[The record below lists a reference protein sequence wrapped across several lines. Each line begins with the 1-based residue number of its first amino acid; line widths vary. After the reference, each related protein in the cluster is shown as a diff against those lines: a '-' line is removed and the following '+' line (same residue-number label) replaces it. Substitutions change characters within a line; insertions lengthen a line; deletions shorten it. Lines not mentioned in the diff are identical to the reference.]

1 MNRMEV
7 ELNQE
12 TIQHLIGMAQEF
24 HTGEDITFDEEP
36 VVAGGG
42 WSEQA
47 PVSDGGDP
55 YYRELRHAI
64 DDIEPD
70 QQVTLLALM
79 RVGRG
84 DFSADEW
91 DEALAQAEESGTE
104 HAADDL
110 IGTELL
116 AVYLDEGLAQLD
128 LAAEE
133 DTQAAA

>member
-36 VVAGGG
+36 VLAG
-42 WSEQA
+42 
-47 PVSDGGDP
+47 GGDP

-128 LAAEE
+128 LTAEE